1 MGHRNEVINA
11 VRISILNQPI
21 VETNVSKSLIQTYVK
36 NQSLLFKR
44 YNQAVL
50 THLKVILIA
59 TGMKWSHLFLR

>member
-1 MGHRNEVINA
+1 MSRRVLI
-11 VRISILNQPI
+11 
-21 VETNVSKSLIQTYVK
+21 LIQTYVK